1 MDVYIVIVA
10 GGKGQRMDHMTP
22 KQFHLLAGRPVVMQT
37 FDAFSDFYGKAKFLL
52 VLPGNEIGRW
62 KHLLYEFKFDV
73 PHEVVEGGP
82 TRFHSVKNALVHVP
96 EKSLVFIHDAVR
108 PLVDKT
114 TIANCYRTA
123 KIHGN
128 AIPVIPVKES
138 LRMVENG
145 LSGSVNRENFR
156 TVQTPQVF
164 YSSLIKKAYDQ
175 TYNEQ
180 FTDDASVVEATG
192 TQLHIVEG
200 NPDNIKI
207 TRPGDLGYAEA
218 ILVARKVEK

>member
-1 MDVYIVIVA
+1 MEVYIIIVA
-10 GGKGQRMDHMTP
+10 GGKGQRMEHLTP
-22 KQFHLLAGRPVVMQT
+22 KQFHLLGGRPVVMRT

-62 KHLLYEFKFDV
+62 KLLRYEFGFDV
-73 PHEVVEGGP
+73 PHEIVEGGP
-82 TRFHSVKNALVHVP
+82 TRFHSVKNALALVP
-96 EKSLVFIHDAVR
+96 EKCLVFIHDAVR

-114 TIANCYRTA
+114 TIADCYRTA

-128 AIPVIPVKES
+128 AIPVISVKES
-138 LRMVENG
+138 LRRVENG
-145 LSGSVNRENFR
+145 LSRSVDRGNFK

-164 YSSLIKKAYDQ
+164 YSSLIKKAYVQ
-175 TYNEQ
+175 IYNEQ
-180 FTDDASVVEATG
+180 FTDDAAVVEAMG
-192 TQLHIVEG
+192 AQLHIVEG

-218 ILVARKVEK
+218 VLAARKD